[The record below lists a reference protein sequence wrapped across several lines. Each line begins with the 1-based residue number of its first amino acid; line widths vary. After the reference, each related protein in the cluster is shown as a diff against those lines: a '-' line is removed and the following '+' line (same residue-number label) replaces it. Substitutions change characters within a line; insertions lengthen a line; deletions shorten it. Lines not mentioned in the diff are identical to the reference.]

1 LVTKRAFERQPVL
14 ARRHAEEL
22 MVELVEPPELLDR
35 ALVIV
40 DAEVDGDVGELPVP
54 AVSPR
59 DEERRRLL
67 AAAVAAGGLRR
78 REALEQPGGEARAR
92 TGLEGRGE
100 SVHGVRAG
108 EDVSLSRVAG
118 TRPLPGPTEPRS
130 RNLDCTATPHSD
142 ASRSQAAIE
151 YVATIIRR

>member
-1 LVTKRAFERQPVL
+1 
-14 ARRHAEEL
+14 
-22 MVELVEPPELLDR
+22 MV
-35 ALVIV
+35 V

-118 TRPLPGPTEPRS
+118 TRPLPGPVHALRARVRGGGAVAVDDAELPVISTLVRAHEL
-130 RNLDCTATPHSD
+130 LDDLRGGKPFA
-142 ASRSQAAIE
+142 
-151 YVATIIRR
+151 